1 MMYFWKGVYLLLDLI
16 LGLFLLP
23 LRTIKLIYPEPVD
36 KTYFHSKPD
45 CADAILLIHG
55 SGVNELQ
62 FVAARYILNNLM
74 LSHNKTF
81 RVYSCDLSSGSV
93 ITKSDESIELY
104 SDRVREYI
112 NQNIYSKPTNR
123 LILIG
128 HSMGGLV
135 AGLVALHD
143 PKVKVVVTLGT
154 PWHGAPL
161 LDYVINFPTF
171 RTARHRQMM
180 KNSSFLS
187 ALRDNIYRKNHF
199 NILTIGSQY
208 DVQVPKDHYF
218 LSHQKAVHKELNGY
232 GHSSMIV
239 IPNVWKIIFEHI

>member
-1 MMYFWKGVYLLLDLI
+1 MLDLI
-16 LGLFLLP
+16 LGLFLIP
-23 LRTIKLIYPEPVD
+23 IRTIKLVYPEHVD
-36 KTYFHSKPD
+36 ETYFHPKPD
-45 CADAILLIHG
+45 CTDAILLIHG

-62 FVAARYILNNLM
+62 FIAARYILNNLM

-112 NQNIYSKPTNR
+112 NQNIYTKPTNR

-135 AGLVALHD
+135 AGLVAVHD
-143 PKVKVVVTLGT
+143 PKVKAVVTLGT

-171 RTARHRQMM
+171 KTTRHRQMM
-180 KNSSFLS
+180 QNSSFLNN
-187 ALRDNIYRKNHF
+187 LRNAIDKKDHF
-199 NILTIGSQY
+199 TILNIGSQY
-208 DVQVPKDHYF
+208 DIQVPKDYYF
-218 LSHQKAVHKELNGY
+218 LSHSNAVHKELNGY
-232 GHSSMIV
+232 GHSSMIMV
-239 IPNVWKIIFEHI
+239 PNVWKMIFDHI